1 MLPDTY
7 SGNYQIFD
15 INGVL
20 VQEAKFDN
28 QTELQIELSQKLKS
42 GVYVLKVITDTTIFT
57 GKIILNK

>member
-1 MLPDTY
+1 MLPDNY

-15 INGVL
+15 ANGIL
-20 VQEAKFDN
+20 VQESQFDN

-42 GVYVLKVITDTTIFT
+42 GIYVPKVITETTTFT

>member
-1 MLPDTY
+1 M
-7 SGNYQIFD
+7 
-15 INGVL
+15 
-20 VQEAKFDN
+20 QEAKFDN

>member
-1 MLPDTY
+1 MLLDNY

-20 VQEAKFDN
+20 VQQAKFDN
-28 QTELQIELSQKLKS
+28 QTELQIEMSQNLKS
-42 GVYVLKVITDTTIFT
+42 GVYVLKVITDTNIFT

>member
-28 QTELQIELSQKLKS
+28 QTELQIKLSQKLKS
-42 GVYVLKVITDTTIFT
+42 GVYVLKVITKTSFALVD
-57 GKIILNK
+57 